1 MPNISQP
8 EGGVKEG
15 QVFLSPIEDTFKG
28 PHLDIPTGSWKDPL
42 FACCRTGRCPPCHPH
57 VLCACLC
64 PQVLMAQ
71 VMTRL
76 QLTWLGEPGP
86 MISTRNTFN
95 IVVTIIGCYFVYSTM
110 LAIYSMPYD
119 VNTVPPFVPVLKALG
134 SLLFSVWSFYS
145 LCKTRENTRA
155 RYSIPEER
163 CHGCEDCCCALFCT
177 CCTVAQMARHTGDY
191 ENYPGTCCTS
201 TGLPSHAPLAV

>member
-1 MPNISQP
+1 M
-8 EGGVKEG
+8 
-15 QVFLSPIEDTFKG
+15 FLSPLEDNFKG
-28 PHLDIPTGSWKDPL
+28 PRLDIQTGSWKDPL
-42 FACCRTGRCPPCHPH
+42 CACCRAGPCPPFHPH
-57 VLCACLC
+57 VVCAVFC
-64 PQVLMAQ
+64 PQILMGQ

-86 MISTRNTFN
+86 LISTSNTFR
-95 IVVTIIGCYFVYSTM
+95 IVVTIVCCYFIYSTM
-110 LAIYSMPYD
+110 LEIYSMPYD
-119 VNTVPPFVPVLKALG
+119 VNTVPAFVPVLKALG
-134 SLLFSVWSFYS
+134 SISFSVWSFYA

-191 ENYPGTCCTS
+191 ENYSATCCTS
-201 TGLPSHAPLAV
+201 TGLEEGAPSVV